1 MSRWYRIWLWASA
14 LWIWVVVEV
23 QLDLVSRSIDPFSRA
38 IRAARLRIPEWEI
51 DWAHWF
57 EGIVLFGPP
66 LVVLLVWRLMF
77 WFARKVTWLKE
88 WRSMVRRSC
97 GGL

>member
-1 MSRWYRIWLWASA
+1 MSRWYRLWLWASA

-23 QLDLVSRSIDPFSRA
+23 QLDLVSRSIDPFSRP

-57 EGIVLFGPP
+57 EGVVLFGPP
-66 LVVLLVWRLMF
+66 LVVLFVGRLMF
-77 WFARKVTWLKE
+77 WFARKTTWLKE
-88 WRSMVRRSC
+88 
-97 GGL
+97 

>member
-1 MSRWYRIWLWASA
+1 MSRWYRIWVWASA

-51 DWAHWF
+51 DWAHWL
-57 EGIVLFGPP
+57 EGFVLFGPP
-66 LVVLLVWRLMF
+66 LVVLLVGRLMF
-77 WFARKVTWLKE
+77 WFARKATWLKQ
-88 WRSMVRRSC
+88 
-97 GGL
+97 